1 MPASLLLMKGIG
13 INAGNY
19 VNTSHDF
26 SFTTLD
32 SANIAANVAPLGR
45 PAAGVNLSY
54 ESWLVLQIETAPEN
68 AVTNFRFWS
77 SGNDPATGI
86 EMYVGTAYASAT
98 PSINQS
104 IKATHDA
111 KDYTGPDNSLI
122 WWNNNLTTVGDKT
135 RYLVMQLRVGPAA
148 PLGTLYGE
156 NCVYHY
162 SYDES

>member
-32 SANIAANVAPLGR
+32 SANVDASLFPIGIPNS
-45 PAAGVNLSY
+45 GVNYSY
-54 ESWLVLQIETAPEN
+54 ESWLVLQVETAPEN

-77 SGNDPATGI
+77 SGFDPAQGAR
-86 EMYVGTAYASAT
+86 MFVGTAYASAT
-98 PSINQS
+98 PTINKS
-104 IKATHDA
+104 TIADTSASKYNA
-111 KDYTGPDNSLI
+111 PDNSLV
-122 WWNNNLTTVGDKT
+122 WWNNNLTSIGDKT
-135 RYLVMQLRVGPAA
+135 RYLVMQLRIDPSAS
-148 PLGTLYGE
+148 LGTIYDSR
-156 NCVYHY
+156 CVYHY